1 MTRNKLIIGSRGS
14 KLALWQSEHIAE
26 SLKSHFDLDIEI
38 KRIKTQGDIILDTP
52 LAKIGGKGLF
62 VKEIE
67 TALSKG
73 DIDLAVHSMK
83 DVPTE
88 FPEGLIIG
96 AMTKRVDPRD
106 VLISKNNI
114 SLKDLPQGAVV
125 GTSSLR
131 RQSQLLHARPD
142 LKMKDVRGNLDTRLR
157 KMKEGQYDAMIL
169 AAAGLDRLGVDDVIT
184 ERLDPEV
191 MLSAVGQGS
200 IGIEIREDDKEIADY
215 VSVLNDAPTF
225 ACVTAERALLA
236 QLEGGCQVPIGALGK
251 LEGDELVLTAIVAG
265 LDGKKFFKDQL
276 AGAPENADSI
286 GYKLALILSDAGAD
300 AILADIRATFGT
312 SEEYSE

>member
-1 MTRNKLIIGSRGS
+1 MTSRKLIIGSRGS
-14 KLALWQSEHIAE
+14 KLALWQTEHIAE

-38 KRIKTQGDIILDTP
+38 KRIKTQGDKILDTP
-52 LAKIGGKGLF
+52 LARIGGKGLF

-67 TALSKG
+67 TALSEG
-73 DIDLAVHSMK
+73 EIDLAVHSMK

-88 FPEGLIIG
+88 FPKGLIIG

-106 VLISKNNI
+106 VLISKNNV
-114 SLKDLPQGAVV
+114 SLKDLPHGAVV

-131 RQSQLLHARPD
+131 RQAQLLHIRPD
-142 LKMKDVRGNLDTRLR
+142 LKMKDVRGNLDTRLK

-184 ERLDPEV
+184 ERLSEDI

-200 IGIEIREDDKEIADY
+200 IGIEIREDDKEVAGY
-215 VSVLNDAPTF
+215 MSVLNDTPTF
-225 ACVTAERALLA
+225 VCITAERALLA

-251 LEGDELVLTAIVAG
+251 LTGDELVLTALVAG
-265 LDGKKFFKDQL
+265 LDGKKMFKNQL
-276 AGAPENADSI
+276 TGGPEEADSI
-286 GYKLALILSDAGAD
+286 GYKLALNLADAGAD
-300 AILADIRATFGT
+300 AILSDIRATFGT
-312 SEEYSE
+312 SEEYSN